1 MFIQVLSA
9 MMCYAIFLVSK
20 NGILHSKI
28 ECTANYFTAI
38 QSLRLSKT
46 ILLVIEIISKVHIHL
61 SIAHRMS
68 RMQNQEIEKF
78 QTTYPSPIVTTLK
91 IIQGAEKYLQ
101 LHTPTKKMDY
111 TYGPTLILAKDI
123 TIPLFIYG
131 VYFYV

>member
-1 MFIQVLSA
+1 

-46 ILLVIEIISKVHIHL
+46 ILLALEIISEVHIHL

-68 RMQNQEIEKF
+68 RMYNQEIKKF
-78 QTTYPSPIVTTLK
+78 STTYPSPIVSYVLD
-91 IIQGAEKYLQ
+91 Q
-101 LHTPTKKMDY
+101 L
-111 TYGPTLILAKDI
+111 GPN
-123 TIPLFIYG
+123 
-131 VYFYV
+131 

>member
-20 NGILHSKI
+20 NGILHSNI
-28 ECTANYFTAI
+28 ECAANYFTAI

-78 QTTYPSPIVTTLK
+78 
-91 IIQGAEKYLQ
+91 
-101 LHTPTKKMDY
+101 
-111 TYGPTLILAKDI
+111 
-123 TIPLFIYG
+123 
-131 VYFYV
+131 